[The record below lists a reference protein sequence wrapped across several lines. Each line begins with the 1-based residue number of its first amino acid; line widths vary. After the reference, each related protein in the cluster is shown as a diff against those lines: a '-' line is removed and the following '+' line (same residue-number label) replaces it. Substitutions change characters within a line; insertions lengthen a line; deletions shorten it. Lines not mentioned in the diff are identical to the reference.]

1 MVTMTDDAAPSADHG
16 RPLPAPAPVFWTIGH
31 SDHTIDRFIALL
43 RAASITAVADIR
55 SVPWSRRHP
64 QFGARPLAA
73 SLKAAGIA
81 HVALGAELGGRPVAG
96 ADPDILARLRAD
108 GIARLMDGA
117 RRHRIALMCAERDP
131 LSCHRFHLVAPLLR
145 AQAAAL
151 IHLLADGS
159 QEPDADTLMRAQAA
173 LSAATGPAPAI
184 GDLFGD

>member
-1 MVTMTDDAAPSADHG
+1 MPGSAIMAVMTDDAAPSTDHG
-16 RPLPAPAPVFWTIGH
+16 RPRPAPAPVFWTIGH
-31 SDHTIDRFIALL
+31 SDHRIDRFIELL

-81 HVALGAELGGRPVAG
+81 HVALGAELGGRPPAG
-96 ADPDILARLRAD
+96 ADSDVLARLRAD
-108 GIARLMDGA
+108 GIARLMNGA

-145 AQAAAL
+145 ARM
-151 IHLLADGS
+151 S
-159 QEPDADTLMRAQAA
+159 REPGRL
-173 LSAATGPAPAI
+173 
-184 GDLFGD
+184 